1 MSHHLAF
8 DLPHARIMKRVAT
21 LVAVGLALCGV
32 AFAAARGVVHHDPV
46 HGVVVQTGA
55 AAAPRAYST
64 EQEWLIS
71 EIAGA
76 IWNMSAFANGP
87 GPSRTV
93 TRVTEVRE
101 VTAPVL
107 AEFAIASGAESYD
120 VKVTTY
126 LWAPEAFVPLVTTVG
141 DRSNRDPKAAA
152 EDGDLI
158 LALTNPL
165 PQTIQAENIRVSHLL
180 KASPRDAS
188 LHHQAALLVGA
199 LALRDNAATMSDP
212 RQMMCRMTAHLAFA
226 RAVEPSRQTTA
237 GRLAEAVL
245 LVLANR
251 QRHALDQLDAIQND
265 ETSTAVRAWTRALRV
280 RATRDWRL
288 DLSSATLLEAREALR
303 AAHVAA
309 NDPRSLPML
318 DMLEERANITDWSRV
333 IFHQSPSVEAGN
345 RFAGSSVAAELV
357 EAAVIRA
364 TFPNPPDVRNR
375 DAFIR
380 ELNLEPSVGPAIP
393 GDAPQFWILD
403 WGTWAAASQRH
414 IAAALV
420 CTSHHLFDMLSSKDR
435 GRETDARSR
444 EYLGGLRL
452 FPLVA
457 PYLAKHAEDRTAYA
471 SAIAAAAAFARSR
484 PELVTDGLLT
494 DLHEQPAFA
503 DRPQGVPAN
512 AEWFRP
518 YFPVGTAFDAH
529 RVYTVKFAVRFE
541 APELERLKA
550 IAPYEPAFL
559 LRWIDKKFGD
569 HPPLDVV
576 QQECRRL
583 GAYDRNV
590 AWKVARVAL
599 DQPDVYV
606 PVVSRIAAEIDPDD
620 WYWVA
625 EYLADYGRVEEAREA
640 FERYVDSAR
649 DQVGV
654 SSRVWWLV
662 LYYYEHGRKT
672 DAMTLAKRAA
682 DVYSGNGLATYG
694 DLLDLSG
701 DTRGAE
707 KTYRALW
714 ERYDIRD
721 GEWLGF
727 LLRHKADSRA
737 YATEAEQMTARIFP
751 DGIQAASM
759 ATSTGAPDL
768 GVRIKRAGHRG
779 EQAGLRNN
787 DIIVAIDGIRV
798 RNKRQYAA
806 MKYQSWAPAM
816 RFLVWRAGHY
826 VEVSTELR
834 HRWVASQIANY
845 TAGAPG
851 E

>member
-1 MSHHLAF
+1 M
-8 DLPHARIMKRVAT
+8 RGIMKRVGT
-21 LVAVGLALCGV
+21 LVALGLALCGV
-32 AFAAARGVVHHDPV
+32 AFAAARGVVHHDPA
-46 HGVVVQTGA
+46 HGGVVQTEA
-55 AAAPRAYST
+55 APGPRAYST

-87 GPSRTV
+87 GRSRTV

-101 VTAPVL
+101 ATAPVL
-107 AEFAIASGAESYD
+107 AEFAIASGAESYN

-141 DRSNRDPKAAA
+141 DRSNGNPKAAA

-165 PQTIQAENIRVSHLL
+165 PETIQAENIRLSRLL
-180 KASPRDAS
+180 KTSPRDAA
-188 LHHQAALLVGA
+188 LHQQAALLIGA

-212 RQMMCRMTAHLAFA
+212 RHMMCRMTAHLAFA
-226 RAVEPSRQTTA
+226 HALEPSRPTVA
-237 GRLAEAVL
+237 GRLAEIVL

-251 QRHALDQLDAIQND
+251 QQDAIERLDILDKD
-265 ETSTAVRAWTRALRV
+265 ETSAAARGWTRALRV
-280 RATRDWRL
+280 RTTKDWRL
-288 DLSSATLLEAREALR
+288 VDISSATLLEAREALR
-303 AAHVAA
+303 AAHLAA
-309 NDPRSLPML
+309 GDPRSLPML
-318 DMLEERANITDWSRV
+318 DTLEDRASITDWSRI
-333 IFHQSPSVEAGN
+333 IFHHSPSVEAGN
-345 RFAGSSVAAELV
+345 RFAGFSVGAELM
-357 EAAVIRA
+357 EAAAIRA
-364 TFPNPPDVRNR
+364 TFPNSPDVRNR

-380 ELNLEPSVGPAIP
+380 ELNVEPSIGPATA
-393 GDAPQFWILD
+393 GNAPEFWILD

-420 CTSHHLFDMLSSKDR
+420 CTSHHLFDMLASKAR

-444 EYLGGLRL
+444 EYFGGLRL

-457 PYLAKHAEDRTAYA
+457 PYLAKHAKDRVAYA

-503 DRPQGVPAN
+503 DRPQGVPPN

-529 RVYTVKFAVRFE
+529 RVYTVKFAVRFD

-550 IAPYEPAFL
+550 MAPYEPAFL
-559 LRWIDKKFGD
+559 LGWIDKKFGD

-576 QQECRRL
+576 QQECRRI
-583 GAYDRNV
+583 GAYYRNV
-590 AWKVARVAL
+590 AWKVARVAQ
-599 DQPDVYV
+599 DRPDVYV
-606 PVVSRIAAEIDPDD
+606 PVVTRIAQEIDPDD

-625 EYLADYGRVEEAREA
+625 EYLADYDRVEEAREA
-640 FERYVDSAR
+640 FERYVSSAR

-682 DVYSGNGLATYG
+682 DVYSGDGLATYG
-694 DLLDLSG
+694 GLLDLSG

-707 KTYRALW
+707 KTYRALR
-714 ERYDIRD
+714 ERYDASD
-721 GEWLGF
+721 GDWLGF
-727 LLRHKADSRA
+727 LLRHQADSRA
-737 YATEAEQMTARIFP
+737 YAAEAEQMTANIFP

-759 ATSTGAPDL
+759 ATLTGAPDF
-768 GVRIKRAGHRG
+768 GVRIKWAGHRG
-779 EQAGLRNN
+779 EQAGLRND
-787 DIIVAIDGIRV
+787 DIIVAVDGIRV

-806 MKYQSWAPAM
+806 MKYRSWAPAM

-845 TAGAPG
+845 TAGGPTQ
-851 E
+851 